1 MNSINDKTKYWLYSV
16 SRDQWKIISNN
27 IKLNKLFITTFICK
41 SILKNDIIIF
51 YIKVEAIYVAF
62 GQVLN
67 DIEKNTDNIILYN
80 DRQLDK
86 YIIKLKDMN
95 ISNNLCKKNDFIDI
109 IDDYNK
115 LIKKMIKNNCL
126 FVEINIKNLG
136 LEIMKKI
143 YD

>member
-1 MNSINDKTKYWLYSV
+1 MQD
-16 SRDQWKIISNN
+16 
-27 IKLNKLFITTFICK
+27 
-41 SILKNDIIIF
+41 
-51 YIKVEAIYVAF
+51 
-62 GQVLN
+62 N
-67 DIEKNTDNIILYN
+67 DIEKNTDNLILYN

-126 FVEINIKNLG
+126 FVEINIKNLARHSQDTIQIW
-136 LEIMKKI
+136 LK
-143 YD
+143 D